1 MGTPHAGNYYPN
13 HLENNGV
20 TASNKKDITNM
31 LNNFFTNIGSKLS
44 KDIIVPANVTIS
56 DYLKHRN
63 NQNLLLTPISE
74 EEVIGVVRLWESE
87 TSTDYE
93 DTNME
98 LIKRLLI
105 LLRNQL
111 LIFVTYHSVWEYFVN
126 KK

>member
-1 MGTPHAGNYYPN
+1 
-13 HLENNGV
+13 
-20 TASNKKDITNM
+20 M